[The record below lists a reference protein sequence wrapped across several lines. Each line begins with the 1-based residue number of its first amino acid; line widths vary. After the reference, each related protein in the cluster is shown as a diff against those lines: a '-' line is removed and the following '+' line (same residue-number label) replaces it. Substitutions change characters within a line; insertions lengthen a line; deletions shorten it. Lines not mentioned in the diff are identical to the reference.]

1 MHTYV
6 SRELLSEKSILC
18 DDKCQLI
25 IKYTQPIFQSVHA
38 YCFYFNKYC
47 FSFRITG
54 INLGRIL
61 SCFEKEVRHLN
72 KGSLL
77 SFFNLIVLEI
87 MAWVA
92 VSLSVKEGKLATC
105 SSID

>member
-1 MHTYV
+1 MHTV
-6 SRELLSEKSILC
+6 FILISIVFLFLSQELISGE
-18 DDKCQLI
+18 
-25 IKYTQPIFQSVHA
+25 
-38 YCFYFNKYC
+38 YCHVL
-47 FSFRITG
+47 R
-54 INLGRIL
+54 R
-61 SCFEKEVRHLN
+61 EVRHLN